1 MAGMR
6 GRMGQGAICLAMLAG
21 GAAAKAETIELS
33 DGFVLDFGGTATY
46 SLGIRAEDRDSRLT
60 DTTQSGSAN
69 ANDGDFNFDQGALIN
84 NRAAVV
90 LEGGI
95 HDDRFGAFVRG
106 SAFYDDAYRN
116 PNDNAPGNRV
126 NKFGPADEFTDE
138 TQDYHWRRVRLLDAY
153 AYGRFEL
160 ADMPVDLRAGRQVV
174 SWGES
179 LFFPNIAGAQNPY
192 DVTKLMVPGA
202 EVKDYVLPTLQ
213 ASARI
218 SPTPWLSFAAYYQ
231 FEFEKNELDGVGSYF
246 SYSDIVGP
254 GATFMD
260 TLTPMALMRQADAK
274 PPDLGQWGVSAHV
287 AVGDAT
293 DLGLY
298 ALVYHDKA
306 PTVTFGTMLLPVA
319 PPLPIFVAIPVDYRL
334 TYVEDITLLGASF
347 TTGIGNVTVAG
358 EVSYRDGA
366 PVLVDVPT
374 GLPTPLP
381 MASAGRLLQGNLS
394 FINVL
399 SVTPLADSTR
409 LLGEVTM
416 VHVLDVD
423 EVAPPVINGFLPPPA
438 AVGIDD
444 LTFARTSAALELQV
458 EFGYTNVLDG
468 WDMSVPLTYQGV
480 IFGPS
485 ALPGSLGPL
494 GGIGD
499 HRLSL
504 GVDFTYLNNLE
515 IGLRYNF
522 LFGSGDVRDR
532 PLADRDYAT
541 LAVSYGF

>member
-1 MAGMR
+1 
-6 GRMGQGAICLAMLAG
+6 MGQGAICLAMLAG
-21 GAAAKAETIELS
+21 GAAARAETIELS

-60 DTTQSGSAN
+60 DPNRSDSAN

-84 NRAAVV
+84 NRAALV

-95 HDDRFGAFVRG
+95 HDDNVGVFVRG

-116 PNDNAPGNRV
+116 PNDNAPGNAV

-138 TQDYHWRRVRLLDAY
+138 TQDYHWWRVRLLDAY

-179 LFFPNIAGAQNPY
+179 LFFPNIAGSQNPY

-254 GATFMD
+254 GAEFLD
-260 TLTPMALMRQADAK
+260 ALVLTVQRHGDAK
-274 PPDLGQWGVSAHV
+274 ARDMGQWGLSAHIQ
-287 AVGDAT
+287 VGDAT
-293 DLGLY
+293 DIGLY
-298 ALVYHDKA
+298 GLVYHDKA
-306 PTVTFGTMLLPVA
+306 PTLAVTSTLLPVLPF
-319 PPLPIFVAIPVDYRL
+319 PPFFVAVPTSYRL
-334 TYVEDITLLGASF
+334 EYYEDITLLGASF
-347 TTGIGNVTVAG
+347 TTGVGNVTLAG

-366 PVLVDVPT
+366 PVMVD
-374 GLPTPLP
+374 TPLGFP
-381 MASAGRLLQGNLS
+381 MGTPGRLVQGNLS
-394 FINVL
+394 FVNLLPVM
-399 SVTPLADSTR
+399 PWADSTR
-409 LLGEVTM
+409 LLGEVTA

-423 EVAPPVINGFLPPPA
+423 TAIAVPDNPYMGPA
-438 AVGIDD
+438 VSTAVGIDD
-444 LTFARTSAALELQV
+444 LTFARTSAAIELQV
-458 EFGYTNVLDG
+458 EFGYTNVFDG
-468 WDMSVPLTYQGV
+468 WDMSVPVTYQGV

-494 GGIGD
+494 VGIGD

-522 LFGSGDVRDR
+522 LFGEGDTRDR